1 MTLAIPAGEA
11 RDIAVHGDRQ
21 ENDGEEFVSAWNP
34 SKLGVLVVDD
44 EQSVRTMIKSMLKQ
58 LQINQVLEAENGHE
72 AMNLI
77 GSSAG
82 TLNVVICDWTMPT
95 VSGIELLR
103 QVRSTGSSVPFVMV
117 TGKADKD
124 SVLEAKDAGVSAY
137 IAKPLTLVQLE
148 AKLRAVIS
156 KH

>member
-1 MTLAIPAGEA
+1 M
-11 RDIAVHGDRQ
+11 
-21 ENDGEEFVSAWNP
+21 SAWNP

-58 LQINQVLEAENGHE
+58 LQINQVLEAENGHD
-72 AMNLI
+72 AMRLI
-77 GSSAG
+77 DSSAG
-82 TLNVVICDWTMPT
+82 TLNIVVCDWTMPT

-103 QVRSTGSSVPFVMV
+103 QVRSAGSKVPFVMV
-117 TGKADKD
+117 TGRADRD

-137 IAKPLTLVQLE
+137 IAKPFTLVQLE

-156 KH
+156 RH